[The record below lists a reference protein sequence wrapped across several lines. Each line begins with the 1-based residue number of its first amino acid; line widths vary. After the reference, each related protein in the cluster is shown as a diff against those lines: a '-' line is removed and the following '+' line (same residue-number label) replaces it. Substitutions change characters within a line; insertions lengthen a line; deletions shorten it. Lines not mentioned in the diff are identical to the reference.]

1 MRESV
6 KGERG
11 KWYVPG
17 VQGVQGVQSEDQ
29 NISGM
34 NRLQNDKH
42 FY

>member
-17 VQGVQGVQSEDQ
+17 VQGVQGENR

>member
-11 KWYVPG
+11 KWYV
-17 VQGVQGVQSEDQ
+17 QGVQGEDR